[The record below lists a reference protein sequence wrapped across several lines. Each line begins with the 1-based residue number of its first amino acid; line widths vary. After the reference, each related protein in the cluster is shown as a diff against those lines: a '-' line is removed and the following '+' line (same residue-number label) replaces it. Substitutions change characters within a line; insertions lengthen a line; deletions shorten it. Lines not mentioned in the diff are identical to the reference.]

1 MKKSINLRGFS
12 AYRIWAQLPGIEISY
27 LPDVLMFGAAI
38 ALFYGVLVVG
48 RTWLGPFTPEV
59 EISRSP
65 LALVAYAGYSLLR
78 ITIAYVLSLAFTLVY
93 GYVAAYNPRAE
104 RFMIPLLDV
113 LQSIPVLSFL
123 PGVML
128 AMVAL
133 FPGRQLGVEAG
144 AILLIFTGQV
154 WNMAFSFYASLK
166 SIPKE
171 MREAAKVYQFSWWQR
186 FIEMELPFAAIGLVW
201 NSMMSVAG
209 GWFFLMA
216 CEMFVLGSR
225 DFRLPGLGSYL
236 QTAASAGDTR
246 SILWGVGTMI
256 AVIVLLDQF
265 IWRPVIAWA
274 EKFKVEQVES
284 SDAPR
289 SWVLDLIRH
298 SRSLAQIRKKTV
310 RPLSER
316 VMLYF
321 SRPPSSEEPEPRSA
335 WKTWLLRA
343 LAVVVLA
350 GISYGVVRVVM
361 ILSGLQKAEV
371 QEAGIG
377 LVATFRARQSD
388 FAARR
393 VVDDPGR
400 CGHWLQ
406 SAAGADRAAPGA
418 DRRFGSRD
426 GAVSSSAAVADS
438 RGRRTRDR
446 LDRAPPAG
454 NAVVHPVQRDRR
466 RDRDS
471 DRPEGV
477 LLGLPNEGD
486 RTLEKADPAGN
497 LSVSHH
503 GHGHGIGWSVEC
515 QHRRRILSFQ
525 RPHLYHSRARR
536 HDFSSHR
543 CRQFRPAAGRHHDDG
558 RDRGHD
564 QSPGVAQTLRARR
577 NPLPTRNLTRLAR
590 PEWLPLVTFVLPQT
604 SFHQLLTCTSCW
616 RNASALLV

>member
-1 MKKSINLRGFS
+1 MKKSASLRGFS
-12 AYRIWAQLPGIEISY
+12 AYRIWEQLPSIEISY
-27 LPDVLMFGAAI
+27 LPDLLMFGAAI

-48 RTWLGPFTPEV
+48 RTWLGPFTPQV
-59 EISRSP
+59 EISRRP

-78 ITIAYVLSLAFTLVY
+78 ITIAYSLSLAFTLVY

-171 MREAAKVYQFSWWQR
+171 MREAAKIYHFSWWQR

-216 CEMFVLGSR
+216 CEMFVLGAR

-284 SDAPR
+284 SNTPQ
-289 SWVLDLIRH
+289 SWVLNLFRH
-298 SRSLAQIRKKTV
+298 SRSLAQIRQKTV

-316 VMLYF
+316 LMLYF
-321 SRPPSSEEPEPRSA
+321 SRERSSDEVEPRKA
-335 WKTWLLRA
+335 WKIWVVRV
-343 LAVVVLA
+343 LAVAGLA
-350 GISYGVVRVVM
+350 AMSYGVVRVVM
-361 ILSGLQKAEV
+361 ILTGLQKAEV
-371 QEAGIG
+371 QEAAIG
-377 LVATFRARQSD
+377 LGATFV
-388 FAARR
+388 R
-393 VVDDPGR
+393 VN
-400 CGHWLQ
+400 LTLLL
-406 SAAGADRAAPGA
+406 GALW
-418 DRRFGSRD
+418 
-426 GAVSSSAAVADS
+426 
-438 RGRRTRDR
+438 TI
-446 LDRAPPAG
+446 PAG
-454 NAVVHPVQRDRR
+454 VA
-466 RDRDS
+466 
-471 DRPEGV
+471 
-477 LLGLPNEGD
+477 
-486 RTLEKADPAGN
+486 
-497 LSVSHH
+497 
-503 GHGHGIGWSVEC
+503 IG
-515 QHRRRILSFQ
+515 F
-525 RPHLYHSRARR
+525 
-536 HDFSSHR
+536 
-543 CRQFRPAAGRHHDDG
+543 
-558 RDRGHD
+558 
-564 QSPGVAQTLRARR
+564 
-577 NPLPTRNLTRLAR
+577 NPRLAR
-590 PEWLPLVTFVLPQT
+590 IAQPLAQIAASVPATALFPVVLLLLIRVGGGLGVGSIVLLLLGTQWYILFNVIAGAIAIPTDLKECCSVFRMKGIERWKKLILPGIFPYLVTGMVT
-604 SFHQLLTCTSCW
+604 ASGGAW
-616 RNASALLV
+616 NASIVAEYFHFKGHIYTTVGLGATISQATDAGNFDLLLAATMMMAATVVTINRLVWRRLYALAETRYRLET